1 MSPPTIPL
9 HRIRFYDHT
18 PSPIT
23 LISFSPLPLPPI
35 HTSSSN
41 PSISKTHTDG
51 SYQPSPLFVARETVK
66 WKYGNMCESP
76 NGYSNWFLQKILP
89 PTLTHQGISTMTL
102 VIRDPEEFWTKG
114 YDVPKVEDLR
124 LFVSSSDSDDL
135 VERCL
140 HTGRILNTYPIPS
153 PPLWSIS
160 VSPTHSLL
168 CLSTTSSSLHFL
180 SITPDGL
187 SPPSHLLRCDPL
199 PSRVRTV
206 SIAWGPPELI
216 QIDNQWNWKDTYV
229 VTGNSD
235 SSFRKWELPQ
245 LSHSSTIGSA
255 AGSNRVTLKS
265 RAVVEKISKGGN
277 TKLRAGQK
285 GTIVWGIAVL
295 PDGGV
300 VTSDSLGS
308 VVFWDGKTMAQRQS
322 FGAHKADGMC
332 LVVGPG
338 GKTIY
343 TSGPDQRI
351 CQFVLLPPSSPSSPP
366 TWTLTSS
373 RRMHTHDIR
382 SLSIFP
388 PYVCLPNQLQSY
400 STTTTN
406 TPESTIA
413 AHPSDSIVARPDT
426 RTFPR
431 IRERRINPNHSPIL
445 ASGGWDMHLSLL
457 PASEPSL
464 ISERLKNPLGK
475 PGKSRVVFEDALVR
489 RLSPL
494 SEGRVSVA
502 EIGRLILGRRDRGV
516 GVWRVKQGDE
526 GWEKV
531 LEMDFKLRT
540 NLISSSISP
549 DGRWIVVSD
558 LYEPKLFLLDPS
570 TTPLKPKRIKSL
582 PDLLN
587 SHPSVT
593 KNSGASTVMF
603 TPDNKRLVLGLV
615 SGEVV
620 VLDLPSLKHTPIHSL
635 NTLHIGQHDFESE
648 LLHSD
653 VHENGHSG
661 DSEDQANDS
670 SEEKR
675 EGLDVKIVGVFKCE
689 TSGKVLRG
697 KPTHNSRLKMSNGLS
712 HIHANGVISGTV
724 NGDEGQGEDESMDV
738 DRRDSSED
746 ENDGDEDVA
755 GDLKVRDRGRGADTG
770 TKWVSCLTASSDG
783 QWTAVAVGSW
793 VGVYN
798 LDTMRLYSTLPTFPS
813 SPITL
818 SFPPSHPSLLF
829 ILLPTHTL
837 EIYHPDSKSF
847 LPSTKEVDHLNEVL
861 KGQYLPVTGM
871 VFSPTIPSHSVVTS
885 SQIPTSQGKTNDDTG
900 ENDRLVKVVFWSGE
914 WIVTA
919 RLDLDSILR
928 PREKIRKRSRRRKA
942 MPTVVNGVESYD
954 EGNEPGERDGTG
966 GMNGID
972 QVDRVSGKNGVEKI
986 HGLGEIGEMVEKN
999 AMKMSGERIKL
1010 NTEFRCVVGVG
1021 WFSSSNDVH
1030 LMDEGNKLGEEVSR
1044 GERRR
1049 EELVIVER
1057 PWSDYANELPA
1068 VFFTGG
1074 FGRA

>member
-35 HTSSSN
+35 HTSPPN
-41 PSISKTHTDG
+41 PSTSKTHTDG
-51 SYQPSPLFVARETVK
+51 SYQPSPLFVARENGQVEI
-66 WKYGNMCESP
+66 WQHVESP
-76 NGYSNWFLQKILP
+76 DGYSNWFLQKILP

-102 VIRDPEEFWTKG
+102 VIRDPEEFWRKG

-168 CLSTTSSSLHFL
+168 CLSTTSPSLHFL
-180 SITPDGL
+180 SITPEGL

-245 LSHSSTIGSA
+245 LSHSSTI
-255 AGSNRVTLKS
+255 
-265 RAVVEKISKGGN
+265 GGN

-620 VLDLPSLKHTPIHSL
+620 VLDLPSLKHT
-635 NTLHIGQHDFESE
+635 
-648 LLHSD
+648 
-653 VHENGHSG
+653 
-661 DSEDQANDS
+661 
-670 SEEKR
+670 

-712 HIHANGVISGTV
+712 HIHVNGVMSGNV

-746 ENDGDEDVA
+746 EDDEDGDVA
-755 GDLKVRDRGRGADTG
+755 EDLKVRDVGRGDDTG
-770 TKWVSCLTASSDG
+770 IKWVSCLTASSDG
-783 QWTAVAVGSW
+783 QWLAVAVGSW

-942 MPTVVNGVESYD
+942 ISSVVNGVESYV

-966 GMNGID
+966 GMNQID

-1021 WFSSSNDVH
+1021 WFSSSNDVN

-1044 GERRR
+1044 GERRK